1 MREIPQ
7 ASTINRAAGSHPI
20 TDDPRELEAAR
31 RAAERSVREYPYYQ
45 ARYGESAMRFGHS
58 DGAWIALLAHDIQRG
73 VNEQVL
79 WLGNV
84 LACRGMPRLL
94 LERHLEILHE
104 ELAAA
109 VPEER
114 PRYEKLQRAAE
125 MLRAQRRAVLGDDDM
140 HALAAELD
148 ASVSGEGSTPI
159 PRLGEVVV
167 AAAVDERLGIHEAA
181 ASVERWITVPERFPP
196 GWTDAVHRTLEAA
209 RDRMSALRAR

>member
-1 MREIPQ
+1 MLESSQ
-7 ASTINRAAGSHPI
+7 ASAINRAAGSHPI
-20 TDDPRELEAAR
+20 TEDPRELEAAR

-73 VNEQVL
+73 VDDQVR
-79 WLGNV
+79 WLGTV

-109 VPEER
+109 VPEAR

-125 MLRAQRRAVLGDDDM
+125 MLRALRHSVLSDDAM
-140 HALAAELD
+140 HALAAEFD
-148 ASVSGEGSTPI
+148 ASVGDEWSAPI
-159 PRLGEVVV
+159 PRLGEIVV
-167 AAAVDERLGIHEAA
+167 AAAIDERLGIPGAVE
-181 ASVERWITVPERFPP
+181 SVERWISLPERFPST
-196 GWTDAVHRTLEAA
+196 WIEAVHRTLDET
-209 RDRMSALRAR
+209 RERMR